1 MLDRATLST
10 CKEKLLLTKAEL
22 LNRVQRQ
29 FVDLRE
35 CEVGGDEADQ
45 AISLLAENQL
55 FFTQQRLRLQLF
67 EIESALMRID
77 KGTFGKC
84 EETDEPIEPQRL
96 IAIPWTRLSV
106 EGAEIRE
113 YGQSRRG

>member
-1 MLDRATLST
+1 
-10 CKEKLLLTKAEL
+10 
-22 LNRVQRQ
+22 
-29 FVDLRE
+29 
-35 CEVGGDEADQ
+35 
-45 AISLLAENQL
+45 
-55 FFTQQRLRLQLF
+55 
-67 EIESALMRID
+67 MRIE